1 MSNKHE
7 KIDIY
12 SFSEIKGKE
21 TVKKDKNTEDKNG
34 KKGKKKFRGFIKKH
48 KIISVIIAIV
58 LVLLIIFGILFIKVK
73 QNSGSTYSYIR
84 TTTLSKGDLD
94 NSISATGTVESAE
107 VSNVTTSLSYTVKSI
122 AVAVGDKV
130 KTGDIICTLD
140 TEELEEQ
147 IEKERSNIEK
157 QISSAEQSY
166 NSAKTSFENANEKL
180 DSSKSELDTAKA
192 ELNIA
197 KTPYNNAKSAVKSN
211 QNEYDKALTNYNKAG
226 SAFVAAQNNYNKA
239 LSSGDNSKIISAAKT
254 YMTAVQ
260 NLYGKCSVG
269 TVDISD
275 SSSSVLVSQNSQ
287 NSSVQANANQSQMSN
302 SGSNI
307 SSNSSSSSSSVTV
320 SKTADDICK
329 EVINKVNSL
338 TGKTLSIPSG
348 TNTLYKL
355 GLKAQSLSAAK
366 SAANYSSLESA
377 YNFALSEYESAKQN
391 YNQYKESAEQ
401 AQNQLE
407 QAQSQLDEASTSDT
421 LEELESQFSDCYIK
435 ANQDGTVTSLNA
447 TVGSSVSGGSS
458 GGIGGTAGSSAIA
471 TISNLDK
478 LKVSITISEAD
489 INNAKIGMSCY
500 ITSDA
505 SDETLN
511 GTLTQLDPIAS
522 ETGSFG
528 AEVTVDSEENSL
540 LVGMN
545 ASVEIIVSSTEGVF
559 SVPKDAIGND
569 DDGKGDYVY
578 RKTGGEGTD
587 MTFEKIY
594 VTLGEENDYY
604 IEIQSDE
611 LAQGDVIRSSSDLSE
626 GIEEVQS
633 DNSNSG
639 SIFSLFGGGNMPGAD
654 RGAMRQKGA
663 SQGSG
668 NSSFSGSNMPNGNMP
683 SPPNGGQ

>member
-1 MSNKHE
+1 MSNKSE

-12 SFSEIKGKE
+12 SFSQPKE
-21 TVKKDKNTEDKNG
+21 KSKKDKKSKN
-34 KKGKKKFRGFIKKH
+34 KKGKKKFRNFIKKH
-48 KIISVIIAIV
+48 KVFSVIIAII
-58 LVLLIIFGILFIKVK
+58 LVLLIVFGILFIKAK

-84 TTTLSKGDLD
+84 TTTLAKGNLD

-107 VSNVTTSLSYTVKSI
+107 VSNVTTALSYTVKSI
-122 AVAVGDKV
+122 SVAVGDKV

-140 TEELEEQ
+140 TDELEEQ

-157 QISSAEQSY
+157 QKSSAQTSSD
-166 NSAKTSFENANEKL
+166 SAKKEVENANEKL
-180 DSSKSELDTAKA
+180 SDYKLELDNAKA
-192 ELNIA
+192 ELNTA
-197 KTPYNNAKSAVKSN
+197 KTPYNNAKSAIKSN
-211 QNEYDKALTNYNKAG
+211 QNEYDKALSNYNKAG
-226 SAFVAAQNNYNKA
+226 SAFVTAQNNYNKA
-239 LSSGDNSKIISAAKT
+239 LSSGDNSKIISAAKK
-254 YMTAVQ
+254 YISAVQ
-260 NLYGKCSVG
+260 NLYGKCSLG

-275 SSSSVLVSQNSQ
+275 SSSDASSSQSVQNSA
-287 NSSVQANANQSQMSN
+287 NQANANQSQIN
-302 SGSNI
+302 NNI
-307 SSNSSSSSSSVTV
+307 GSSSSSSVSV
-320 SKTADDICK
+320 SKTADDICQ
-329 EVINKVNSL
+329 EVVSKVNLL
-338 TGKTLSIPSG
+338 TGKTLSIQSG

-355 GLKAQSLSAAK
+355 GVKAQSLRAAK
-366 SAANYSSLESA
+366 ATSNYSSLESA
-377 YNFALSEYESAKQN
+377 YNSALSAYESAKQN
-391 YNQYKESAEQ
+391 YNQYKESVEQ

-407 QAQSQLDEASTSDT
+407 QAQSQLEEASASDT
-421 LEELESQFSDCYIK
+421 LDELESKVSDCYIK
-435 ANQDGTVTSLNA
+435 ANQDGTITALNA

-458 GGIGGTAGSSAIA
+458 GGAGGTVGSSAIA

-528 AEVTVDSEENSL
+528 AEVTVDSKENSL

-559 SVPKDAIGND
+559 SVPKDAVGND

-604 IEIQSDE
+604 IEIESDE
-611 LAQGDVIRSSSDLSE
+611 LSEGDVIRSSSDLSE
-626 GIEEVQS
+626 GIETVES
-633 DNSNSG
+633 GNENNG
-639 SIFSLFGGGNMPGAD
+639 SIFSLFGGNMPGGD
-654 RGAMRQKGA
+654 RGMVRQKGA
-663 SQGSG
+663 SSGSG
-668 NSSFSGSNMPNGNMP
+668 NSSFSGGNMPGGNMP